1 MSQLELRFLR
11 YQRVDDEQWSGAG
24 RVALMDLMFAHNGAL
39 IWNLSSPLLL
49 GIRVPKMIESR
60 VNQTRS
66 GFDWDTVF
74 PFGQDAAARGRPL
87 MASALAVCLKASCLR
102 IVLLIIQSP
111 KVAHATSSSSQRD

>member
-1 MSQLELRFLR
+1 MWRARSPGAHLDNGLGHYCTEMLKERCMSQLELRFLR

-24 RVALMDLMFAHNGAL
+24 RVPLMDLMFAHNGAL

-66 GFDWDTVF
+66 GFD
-74 PFGQDAAARGRPL
+74 
-87 MASALAVCLKASCLR
+87 
-102 IVLLIIQSP
+102 
-111 KVAHATSSSSQRD
+111 